1 MDCRKVRDHKE
12 FDFFSIGLL
21 DATNFEK
28 VENSTFMITALD
40 SVIGENIREFL
51 YFKASKLDTCRT
63 KLNIL
68 IL

>member
-40 SVIGENIREFL
+40 SVIGEKYSWIFIFQGL
-51 YFKASKLDTCRT
+51 KTCFFQ
-63 KLNIL
+63 N
-68 IL
+68 